1 VRYYYVGLVL
11 RAFIPEL
18 LQRDLLSTPEFESCS
33 HLYIFNN
40 WDGPMSGTTRRKF
53 IQSSSAVGA
62 STIGAGYFVS
72 AGATTA
78 LSNSAI
84 EKLNVACIGVGGKGG
99 SDSSNAAL
107 FGNVIAMCDVDRNTL
122 EGKSKAPEFKNAEKF
137 TDYRELFAKYGKK
150 IDIINV
156 STPDHMH
163 AVITLEAMRL
173 GISCYTQKPLTR
185 TIYEARLLA
194 NVAKETGVCTQ
205 MGNQGT
211 ALDSS
216 REAIAQLKSGVLG
229 TLKEVYAWSNRPV
242 WAQGPGRR
250 MDMASFAAQAYKD
263 DPKEAPKLVQS
274 KHNEILRAME
284 RVDWKS
290 WIGVAQDRDYWPGL
304 YHSFQFRGWWD
315 FGTGALGD
323 MACHQ
328 LTVPF
333 AACGLRDPI
342 SVQAKTTGHDFDSF
356 PASSVIKF
364 EFPETAERPAIPF
377 WWYDRKGNKPPAEVF
392 AKWGIDKVADSGV
405 LIVGDK
411 GAFYSSDD
419 YCGKYELKGVE
430 KAKVDFEKAENKGS
444 NDVNNMYE
452 LFRAK
457 SAGNP
462 MICKSNFIDRA
473 GPLTETILLGNLAVW
488 AAAKGGAGG
497 EMGEWGEKVE
507 WDAKNL
513 KVTNLASLKTPGVA
527 DLIKPKYREGYRL
540 D

>member
-1 VRYYYVGLVL
+1 MTKTSRRG
-11 RAFIPEL
+11 FIKA
-18 LQRDLLSTPEFESCS
+18 T
-33 HLYIFNN
+33 
-40 WDGPMSGTTRRKF
+40 
-53 IQSSSAVGA
+53 SAV
-62 STIGAGYFVS
+62 SAGYFVA
-72 AGATTA
+72 AGSQRA
-78 LSNSAI
+78 LSNSPN
-84 EKLNVACIGVGGKGG
+84 EKLNVACIGIGGKGN
-99 SDSSNAAL
+99 SDSNNAAL
-107 FGNVIAMCDVDRNTL
+107 YGNVVAICDIDRTRL
-122 EGKSKAPEFKNAEKF
+122 DGKSKSEGFTSAEKF
-137 TDYRELFAKYGKK
+137 TDYRELFAKHGKN
-150 IDIINV
+150 IDIVTI
-156 STPDHMH
+156 STADHTH
-163 AVITLEAMRL
+163 ACITLEAMRL

-185 TIYEARLLA
+185 TIYEARLLTQ
-194 NVAKETGVCTQ
+194 VAKETGVCTQ

-229 TLKEVYAWSNRPV
+229 ALKEVYAWSNRPV

-250 MDMASFAAQAYKD
+250 MNMEKFAAEAKAA
-263 DPKEAPKLVQS
+263 DPEEAADIIATKKKEVADALSKL
-274 KHNEILRAME
+274 
-284 RVDWKS
+284 DWKS
-290 WIGVAQDRDYWPGL
+290 WIGPARDREYWPGL

-342 SVQAKTTGHDFDSF
+342 SVQAKSSGHDFDSF

-364 EFPETAERPAIPF
+364 EFPETSERPAIPF
-377 WWYDRKGNKPPAEVF
+377 WWYDRKGNKPPAEIF
-392 AKWGIDKVADSGV
+392 SKLGIDKVSDSGV
-405 LIVGDK
+405 LVIGEK

-419 YCGKYELKGVE
+419 YCGRYQLKGVD
-430 KAKVDFEKAENKGS
+430 KVEVEFEKAVSADGKPVTTENY
-444 NDVNNMYE
+444 DQANMYE

-457 SAGNP
+457 QANNP
-462 MICKSNFIDRA
+462 KICHSNFIDRA

-488 AAAKGGAGG
+488 AASKGSAEGDI
-497 EMGEWGEKVE
+497 GEWGEKVE

-527 DLIKPKYREGYRL
+527 DLVKPVYREGYRL

>member
-1 VRYYYVGLVL
+1 MTR
-11 RAFIPEL
+11 
-18 LQRDLLSTPEFESCS
+18 
-33 HLYIFNN
+33 NN
-40 WDGPMSGTTRRKF
+40 RREF
-53 IQSSSAVGA
+53 IQNTTAIS
-62 STIGAGYFVS
+62 AGYFVA
-72 AGATTA
+72 AGTRTA
-78 LSNSAI
+78 LSQSPN
-84 EKLNVACIGVGGKGG
+84 ERPNVACFGVGGKGG
-99 SDSSNAAL
+99 SDSKNAAK
-107 FGNVIAMCDVDRNTL
+107 FGNVVAICDVDRNTL
-122 EGKSKAPEFKNAEKF
+122 ESKSKEPGFEKAEKF
-137 TDYRELFAKYGKK
+137 TDFRELLAKYGKN
-150 IDIINV
+150 IDIANV

-163 AVITLEAMRL
+163 GPITLAAMRL

-194 NVAKETGVCTQ
+194 QVAKETGVCTQ

-229 TLKEVYAWSNRPV
+229 TLQEVYAWSNRPI

-250 MDMASFAAQAYKD
+250 MTFERFAAEAIKQD
-263 DPKEAPKLVQS
+263 TEEAPKIIAAKQ
-274 KHNEILRAME
+274 KEIARTME
-284 RVDWKS
+284 RVDWKN
-290 WIGVAQDRDYWPGL
+290 WIGVAADREYWPGL
-304 YHSFQFRGWWD
+304 YHTFQFRGWWD

-333 AACGLRDPI
+333 ASCGLRDPI
-342 SVQAKTTGHDFDSF
+342 SVVAKSSGHDFDSF

-364 EFPETAERPAIPF
+364 EFPETKERPAIPF

-392 AKWGIDKVADSGV
+392 SKWGINNVSDSGV

-430 KAKVDFEKAENKGS
+430 KVKVDFERAENKGD
-444 NDVNNMYE
+444 NDTNNMYE

-457 SAGNP
+457 MAGDP
-462 MICKSNFIDRA
+462 KICKSNFIDRA
-473 GPLTETILLGNLAVW
+473 GPLTETILLGNLAIW
-488 AAAKGGAGG
+488 AASKGGANG
-497 EMGEWGEKVE
+497 EMGDWGEKVE
-507 WDAKNL
+507 WDAKDL
-513 KVTNLASLKTPGVA
+513 KVTNLSALKTPRVA
-527 DLIKPKYREGYRL
+527 DLIKPTYREGYRL

>member
-1 VRYYYVGLVL
+1 M
-11 RAFIPEL
+11 PK
-18 LQRDLLSTPEFESCS
+18 
-33 HLYIFNN
+33 
-40 WDGPMSGTTRRKF
+40 TTRRNFMKT
-53 IQSSSAVGA
+53 A
-62 STIGAGYFVS
+62 SVIGAGYFVA
-72 AGATTA
+72 AGSRTA
-78 LSNSAI
+78 LSQSPN
-84 EKLNVACIGVGGKGG
+84 EKLNVACVGVGGKGG
-99 SDSSNAAL
+99 SDSDNAAQ
-107 FGNVIAMCDVDRNTL
+107 FGNIVAICDVDRNTL
-122 EGKSKAPEFKNAEKF
+122 ASKGNSQAFKNAEKF

-150 IDIINV
+150 LDIVTI

-163 AVITLEAMRL
+163 GPVTLEAMRL
-173 GISCYTQKPLTR
+173 GASCYTQKPLTR

-194 NVAKETGVCTQ
+194 KVAQETGVCTQ

-250 MDMASFAAQAYKD
+250 MTLEKFAAQAKKD
-263 DPKEAPKLVQS
+263 APEDADKLVES
-274 KHNEILRAME
+274 KKKEIARAME

-290 WIGVAQDRDYWPGL
+290 WIGVAPDREFWPGL
-304 YHSFQFRGWWD
+304 YHTFQFRGWWD

-333 AACGLRDPI
+333 ASCGLRDPI
-342 SVQAKTTGHDFDSF
+342 SVVAKTTGHDFDSF

-364 EFPETAERPAIPF
+364 EFPETSERPAIPF
-377 WWYDRKGNKPPAEVF
+377 YWYDRLGNKPPKEVF
-392 AKWGIDKVADSGV
+392 EKWGITSISNSGV
-405 LIVGDK
+405 FIVGDK

-419 YCGKYELKGVE
+419 YCGVYELKGVD
-430 KAKVDFEKAENKGS
+430 KVKVDYEKAENKGN

-457 SAGNP
+457 MAGDP
-462 MICKSNFIDRA
+462 KICKSNFIDRA

-488 AAAKGGAGG
+488 AASKGGANG
-497 EMGEWGEKVE
+497 EMGDWGEKVE

>member
-1 VRYYYVGLVL
+1 
-11 RAFIPEL
+11 
-18 LQRDLLSTPEFESCS
+18 
-33 HLYIFNN
+33 
-40 WDGPMSGTTRRKF
+40 MSKSTRRKF
-53 IQSSSAVGA
+53 IKNTSVIS
-62 STIGAGYFVS
+62 AGYFVA
-72 AGATTA
+72 AGTRTA

-84 EKLNVACIGVGGKGG
+84 EKLNVACVGIGGKGG
-99 SDSSNAAL
+99 SDSSNAAQ
-107 FGNVIAMCDVDRNTL
+107 FGNVVAMCDVDRERL
-122 EGKSKAPEFKNAEKF
+122 EGKSKADGFKSAETF
-137 TDYRELFAKYGKK
+137 TDYRELLAKYGKK
-150 IDIINV
+150 IDIMTV

-163 AVITLEAMRL
+163 APVTLEAMRL

-194 NVAKETGVCTQ
+194 KVAKETGVCTQ

-229 TLKEVYAWSNRPV
+229 ALKEVYAWSNRPV

-250 MDMASFAAQAYKD
+250 MNLEKFAAQAERED
-263 DPKEAPKLVQS
+263 RAEAPALIDKKKQ
-274 KHNEILRAME
+274 EIERALKNL
-284 RVDWKS
+284 DWKS
-290 WIGVAQDRDYWPGL
+290 WLGVAPYRDYYPGL

-333 AACGLRDPI
+333 ASCGLRDPI

-356 PASSVIKF
+356 PASSIIKF

-392 AKWGIDKVADSGV
+392 KKWGIENVADSGV
-405 LIVGDK
+405 LIVGEK

-419 YCGKYELKGVE
+419 YCGKYELKGVQ
-430 KAKVDFEKAENKGS
+430 KVSVDFERAENKGS

-457 SAGNP
+457 MAGDP
-462 MICKSNFIDRA
+462 KICKSNFIDRA

-488 AAAKGGAGG
+488 AAAKGGDKG

-513 KVTNLASLKTPGVA
+513 MVTNLASLKTPGVA
-527 DLIKPKYREGYRL
+527 DLIKPVYRGDYRL